1 MKINPELT
9 CFFPVLGSESG
20 FVMKAGKGFK
30 KKKNSKTRQL
40 KGLKTTNNEN
50 WSGSDFSICSQVKGK
65 KDNIICM
72 FAGIHGQFK
81 WQQVTSL

>member
-30 KKKNSKTRQL
+30 KKKQNSKTRQ
-40 KGLKTTNNEN
+40 
-50 WSGSDFSICSQVKGK
+50 
-65 KDNIICM
+65 
-72 FAGIHGQFK
+72 
-81 WQQVTSL
+81 

>member
-1 MKINPELT
+1 M
-9 CFFPVLGSESG
+9 
-20 FVMKAGKGFK
+20 
-30 KKKNSKTRQL
+30 

-50 WSGSDFSICSQVKGK
+50 WSGSDLCICSQVKGK
-65 KDNIICM
+65 KDNHVHVRICM

>member
-1 MKINPELT
+1 M
-9 CFFPVLGSESG
+9 
-20 FVMKAGKGFK
+20 
-30 KKKNSKTRQL
+30 

-72 FAGIHGQFK
+72 FAGIHG
-81 WQQVTSL
+81 

>member
-30 KKKNSKTRQL
+30 KKKTVMV
-40 KGLKTTNNEN
+40 
-50 WSGSDFSICSQVKGK
+50 CVKQDNGK
-65 KDNIICM
+65 DKNYY
-72 FAGIHGQFK
+72 
-81 WQQVTSL
+81 

>member
-30 KKKNSKTRQL
+30 KKTVKQDNERVKNY
-40 KGLKTTNNEN
+40 
-50 WSGSDFSICSQVKGK
+50 
-65 KDNIICM
+65 
-72 FAGIHGQFK
+72 
-81 WQQVTSL
+81 

>member
-30 KKKNSKTRQL
+30 KKNSNGMRKTRQ
-40 KGLKTTNNEN
+40 
-50 WSGSDFSICSQVKGK
+50 
-65 KDNIICM
+65 
-72 FAGIHGQFK
+72 
-81 WQQVTSL
+81 

>member
-1 MKINPELT
+1 M
-9 CFFPVLGSESG
+9 
-20 FVMKAGKGFK
+20 
-30 KKKNSKTRQL
+30 

-65 KDNIICM
+65 KDNIIRM

>member
-30 KKKNSKTRQL
+30 KKKTVKQD
-40 KGLKTTNNEN
+40 NER
-50 WSGSDFSICSQVKGK
+50 VK
-65 KDNIICM
+65 NY
-72 FAGIHGQFK
+72 
-81 WQQVTSL
+81 

>member
-30 KKKNSKTRQL
+30 KKNKTVKQDNERVKNY
-40 KGLKTTNNEN
+40 
-50 WSGSDFSICSQVKGK
+50 
-65 KDNIICM
+65 
-72 FAGIHGQFK
+72 
-81 WQQVTSL
+81 